1 MRHLRSFLL
10 LLSFALL
17 TGCWTLVEP
26 SALRKPNLQQ
36 TLSLPADVL
45 YTFQGDKP
53 VDQRYYAGL
62 LSGKYL
68 AEFEDNGG
76 IYFRGPGRC
85 VVWADVPEKQQRLVA
100 EGGLWVAKSTT
111 TPKFRIY
118 RYLATE
124 GTQTRSGV
132 PGAPTGATSVDVAA
146 SAPTNGGGVIP
157 IYVPVNPT
165 PAQAG
170 LGAGIAAGIIAL
182 TAHMDDGKIAFQRP
196 NPPSGAFDGRIIRP

>member
-1 MRHLRSFLL
+1 MCHLRSFLL

-17 TGCWTLVEP
+17 TGCGTLVEP

-36 TLSLPADVL
+36 TLFLPADVL

-53 VDQRYYAGL
+53 VDQRYYTGL
-62 LSGKYL
+62 LSGQFV

-100 EGGLWVAKSTT
+100 EGGLWVAKSNT

-132 PGAPTGATSVDVAA
+132 PGAPTSATSVDVAA
-146 SAPTNGGGVIP
+146 SAPTNGGGATT
-157 IYVPVNPT
+157 IYVPVNAT
-165 PAQAG
+165 PVQSG
-170 LGAGIAAGIIAL
+170 LGGGIAAGIIAL
-182 TAHMDDGKIAFQRP
+182 TAHIDDGKIAFQRQD
-196 NPPSGAFDGRIIRP
+196 PPSGTFDGRIVRP